1 METEKTISKEKM
13 LEIHNLKKYFGGL
26 KAVNNVSFD
35 VYKGETLAV
44 IGPNGAG
51 KSTLFNT
58 VCGVYAPTDGK
69 IVLAGDEI
77 QGLKPHEIARRRV
90 ARTFQIS
97 HPLKDMTVLDNIIMA
112 MGLSEYS
119 SLAGIFKRSRTK
131 ANIEKAEMYLDRVGI
146 LAQQNRRAG
155 DLSLGYMRRLEI
167 ARALALEPVLILLD
181 EPCAGLSNN
190 AEDEFI
196 EIINQLKAQGTTI
209 MLVEHNMSIA
219 MTVSDRVVVISY
231 GEKIAEGLPQEIQSN
246 PYVIEAYLGKD
257 DDCA

>member
-1 METEKTISKEKM
+1 MQNTKKKI
-13 LEIHNLKKYFGGL
+13 LQVVNLKKYFGGL
-26 KAVNNVSFD
+26 KAVNDVSFD
-35 VYKGETLAV
+35 VYRGETLGV

-58 VCGVYAPTDGK
+58 VCGVYAPTAGTILLDGQ
-69 IVLAGDEI
+69 EI
-77 QGLKPHEIARRRV
+77 QGMKPHEIARRRV

-97 HPLKDMTVLDNIIMA
+97 HPCKDMTVLDNIIMA
-112 MGLSEYS
+112 MGLDKYS
-119 SLAGIFKRSRTK
+119 SLTRLFGSSRTK
-131 ANIEKAEMYLDRVGI
+131 VNVEKAEMLLDKVGI
-146 LAQQNRRAG
+146 LDQRDRHAG

-167 ARALALEPVLILLD
+167 ARALALEPLLILLD

-190 AEDEFI
+190 AEEEFI
-196 EIINQLKAQGTTI
+196 EIINQLKVQGTTI

-219 MTVSDRVVVISY
+219 MTVSDRIVVISY
-231 GEKIAEGLPQEIQSN
+231 GEKIAEGLPQEIQSD